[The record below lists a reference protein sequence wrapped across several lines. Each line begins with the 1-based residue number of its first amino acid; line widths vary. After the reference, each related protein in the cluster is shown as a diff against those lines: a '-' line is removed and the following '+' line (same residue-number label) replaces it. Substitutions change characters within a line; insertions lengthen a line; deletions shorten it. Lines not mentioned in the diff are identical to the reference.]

1 MNNLV
6 SPEKLMN
13 LLLMVACTLVH
24 RNLTSLYLLITRI
37 GYNLNEDP

>member
-1 MNNLV
+1 VTWKINEFASDGV
-6 SPEKLMN
+6 CKE
-13 LLLMVACTLVH
+13 VR

>member
-1 MNNLV
+1 
-6 SPEKLMN
+6 MN
-13 LLLMVACTLVH
+13 LLMMEVCKEAR

>member
-1 MNNLV
+1 
-6 SPEKLMN
+6 MN
-13 LLLMVACTLVH
+13 LLLMEVCKVER